1 MFPCFWSCWLE
12 LCNLIDNDDLEYIII
27 NINDHWMKNFYISN
41 YFLDKQQ
48 NSNQYSIEI
57 NINLCYFFKNSTL
70 IQNMIAHAFYNEQ
83 EFDNSLEWFEKLVDK
98 DPYRFENMDTYSNI
112 LYIKENQGELANL
125 ALRCFNTNKY
135 TAETCCVIGNYYSL
149 LGEHLKAILYFKKA
163 LKLDRNC
170 QAAWTL
176 MGHECLEMKNVVGAI
191 DAYRNATENDSSD
204 FRAWYGLG

>member
-1 MFPCFWSCWLE
+1 
-12 LCNLIDNDDLEYIII
+12 
-27 NINDHWMKNFYISN
+27 
-41 YFLDKQQ
+41 
-48 NSNQYSIEI
+48 
-57 NINLCYFFKNSTL
+57 
-70 IQNMIAHAFYNEQ
+70 
-83 EFDNSLEWFEKLVDK
+83 LVDK

-170 QAAWTL
+170 
-176 MGHECLEMKNVVGAI
+176 
-191 DAYRNATENDSSD
+191 
-204 FRAWYGLG
+204 